1 MRSNLAQHQG
11 SFKCEATTTDQVNR
25 CLLEEVEAREFE
37 LGLAPDAAYV
47 KPFGSSRV
55 MAEAGENRDGE

>member
-1 MRSNLAQHQG
+1 MRSNLAQHQD
-11 SFKCEATTTDQVNR
+11 SFKCEANTTHQVKQ
-25 CLLEEVEAREFE
+25 CLLEKVEVHEFE

-55 MAEAGENRDGE
+55 MAEAGKNRDGE

>member
-25 CLLEEVEAREFE
+25 GLLEKVEAREFE
-37 LGLAPDAAYV
+37 LGLAPDTAYV
-47 KPFGSSRV
+47 KPVGSSRV
-55 MAEAGENRDGE
+55 MAEAGENRDGG